1 MMKAVILKNT
11 GGSDQLSIEEV
22 KKPEINNEQVLIKVK
37 AFGINPIEVKTRN
50 GNKFSDKL
58 LADKPSILGWDV
70 SGFVEEVGSQVK
82 NFKIGDRVC
91 GMINF
96 PDFGKTY
103 AQYTVASPHD
113 LAKFTE
119 HTSFEEA
126 AALPLA
132 GLTAYQALK
141 HAGHLQP
148 GQKVLIHAGGGGV
161 GHLGIQFAK
170 NLGAHVSVTA
180 SKEKEELVRNLG
192 ADNYINYKDQKFEE
206 ELKDIDLVFDLVG
219 DNYIDRSIKTLKK
232 GGTIISIPSSANQ
245 EVVEKASQAGCIG
258 IRFVVKPT
266 QLDLRDIVGM
276 LDSKNLQIE
285 ISKTFKLEEISQ
297 AHDSL
302 EKGGTKGKIVVKV
315 E

>member
-1 MMKAVILKNT
+1 MVKAVILKNT
-11 GGSDQLSIEEV
+11 GGSDQLNIEEV
-22 KKPEINNEQVLIKVK
+22 AKPEINARQILIKVK

-50 GNKFSDKL
+50 GNKFSEKL
-58 LADKPSILGWDV
+58 LTDKPSILGWDV
-70 SGFVEEVGSQVK
+70 SGIVEEVGNEVK
-82 NFKIGDRVC
+82 NFEVGDRVC
-91 GMINF
+91 GMLNF

-103 AQYTVASPHD
+103 AQYTVASPQD

-126 AALPLA
+126 AGLPLA

-141 HAGHLQP
+141 HAGQLQP

-180 SKEKEELVRNLG
+180 SGEKEELVRHLG
-192 ADNYINYKDQKFEE
+192 ADNYINYKEQKFEE
-206 ELKDIDLVFDLVG
+206 TLKDIDLVFDLVG
-219 DNYIDRSIKTLKK
+219 GTYIDRSLKTLKK
-232 GGTIISIPSSANQ
+232 GGIIISIPSSANQ
-245 EVVEKASQAGCIG
+245 EVVEKANQAGCLG

-285 ISKTFKLEEISQ
+285 VSKTFKMEEIRQ

-302 EKGGTKGKIVVKV
+302 EKGGTQGKIVVQV
-315 E
+315 D

>member
-1 MMKAVILKNT
+1 MKAVILKNT
-11 GGSDQLSIEEV
+11 GGSDQLSIEEIA
-22 KKPEINNEQVLIKVK
+22 KPEINPQQVLIKIK

-50 GNKFSDKL
+50 GNKFSEKL
-58 LADKPSILGWDV
+58 LQDKPSILGWDV
-70 SGFVEEVGSQVK
+70 SGVVEEVGNQVK
-82 NFKIGDRVC
+82 NFKAGDRVC
-91 GMINF
+91 GMLNF

-103 AQYTVASPHD
+103 AQYTVANPQD

-141 HAGHLQP
+141 HAGQLQP

-180 SKEKEELVRNLG
+180 SGEKEELVRLLG
-192 ADNYINYKDQKFEE
+192 ADNYINYKEQKFEE
-206 ELKDIDLVFDLVG
+206 ALKDIDLVFDLIG

-245 EVVEKASQAGCIG
+245 EVVEKATQNDCKG

-276 LDSKNLQIE
+276 LDSKNLRVE
-285 ISKTFKLEEISQ
+285 VSKTFKMEDIRK

-302 EKGGTKGKIVVKV
+302 EAGGTKGKIVVKTD
-315 E
+315 